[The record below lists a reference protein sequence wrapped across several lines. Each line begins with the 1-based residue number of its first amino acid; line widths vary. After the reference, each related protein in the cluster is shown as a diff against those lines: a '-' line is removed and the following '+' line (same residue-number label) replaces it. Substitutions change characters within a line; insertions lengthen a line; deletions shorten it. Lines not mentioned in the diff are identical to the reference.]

1 MVDGRGGHERP
12 APSGLVRVCER
23 PWLPSPIFAKTVW
36 AGTGGGVLRSGLRRR
51 VVAPGKERGR
61 QVSKFR
67 FEVSEPSRCPW
78 RFTRSQTER
87 LCSAGCPAPVRL
99 ALRSCLRVPELPL
112 TPSFLLWG
120 SARVCVCVC
129 VRMCVHTCACLHVCA
144 RLHTCMCVR
153 LCPHMHVH
161 VCVCLHM
168 HMCVNLHVCVHV
180 CVRMRFFCV
189 NMCVHV
195 FLCVRVC
202 PHVCVC
208 TCLLS
213 SPHFPGER
221 RHRAL
226 GCEEGA
232 EVRRGRTGGPISDA
246 QDSHHPRPRPE
257 PLQGVKTTLTGC
269 RACSGS
275 LGTCSFLLGL
285 TSV

>member
-1 MVDGRGGHERP
+1 MVDGRGGNERP

-129 VRMCVHTCACLHVCA
+129 PHVC
-144 RLHTCMCVR
+144 
-153 LCPHMHVH
+153 PH
-161 VCVCLHM
+161 VCVSAR
-168 HMCVNLHVCVHV
+168 VCPRV
-180 CVRMRFFCV
+180 CPHACFLCV

-275 LGTCSFLLGL
+275 LGTYSFLLGL

>member
-1 MVDGRGGHERP
+1 M
-12 APSGLVRVCER
+12 
-23 PWLPSPIFAKTVW
+23 
-36 AGTGGGVLRSGLRRR
+36 LRSGLRRR

-99 ALRSCLRVPELPL
+99 AHWSCLWVPELPL

-120 SARVCVCVC
+120 SAHVCVC

-180 CVRMRFFCV
+180 CVRMRFFVCV

-275 LGTCSFLLGL
+275 LGTYSFLLGL